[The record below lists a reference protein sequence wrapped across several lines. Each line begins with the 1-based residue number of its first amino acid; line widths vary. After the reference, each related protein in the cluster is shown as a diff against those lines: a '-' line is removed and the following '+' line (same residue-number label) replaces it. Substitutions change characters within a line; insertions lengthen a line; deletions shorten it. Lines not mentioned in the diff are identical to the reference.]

1 MKGIVFT
8 ELLEMVEDK
17 FGFDM
22 ADAII
27 EKANL
32 PHEGMYIA
40 SGTYP
45 HHELVSIVTALSKE
59 SNLPIPTL
67 LNVYGKHLF
76 GRLISMYPVFAE
88 GKSNPLE
95 FIASVHDIIHVEVR
109 KLYPDA
115 ELPEFT
121 TISSSEN
128 ELVLHYSSH
137 RQMEEFAVGLMEG
150 CSEFYKQAITIE
162 QSPVEGAEKYTIKFV
177 VRLANSA

>member
-22 ADAII
+22 AESII
-27 EKANL
+27 EQANL
-32 PHEGMYIA
+32 PHDGMYVA

-45 HHELVSIVTALSKE
+45 HQELVSIVVALSKASE
-59 SNLPIPTL
+59 LPVPTL

-88 GKSNPLE
+88 GKNNPLE
-95 FIASVHDIIHVEVR
+95 FINSVHDIIHVEVR

-115 ELPEFT
+115 ELPDFK
-121 TISSSEN
+121 TISFNDN
-128 ELVLHYSSH
+128 ELVIDYISH

-150 CSEFYKQAITIE
+150 CAAHYQQEIDIQKSI
-162 QSPVEGAEKYTIKFV
+162 VEGTEKYT
-177 VRLANSA
+177 VRFTITMN